1 MDRCGWNGK
10 IKDFLKLTEGSFLG
24 RLVQFIPD
32 AKELQITAWKDC
44 YHLLHNVFPKV
55 ISKIACSEWSIIFEY
70 ELPREG
76 GRRPDVLLLLPGRLV
91 VLEFKMKSSLLAE
104 DTEQLTGYL
113 RDLRGYHSTVS
124 DHKLKV
130 SGSIVLTKATDN
142 TATAI
147 TKKAFY
153 KISGENGLVKF
164 LVACGK
170 NQDQVVISC
179 QQFLEGRYEPLP
191 TILEAAR
198 LILKNEPLPNIR
210 KVNNTNI
217 PNVVN
222 DIKNVITT
230 AMETKSNHLILVTGV
245 PGSGK
250 TLVGLQLAHEEQDA
264 IYLSGNGPLVNVI
277 QDGLDNRTLVQ
288 PLLNYKREYLSYGNI
303 PSEHIIIF
311 DEAQRA
317 WDAEKM
323 QKPISEPDLIIEMAM
338 KEKDWA
344 VVVGLIGEG
353 QEIHEGEE
361 SGISLWNEA
370 IKKGQWI
377 VHSSDNLDGLFPN
390 SQQHIIIPSY
400 NLTHTLRTHAAI
412 DWHKWV
418 EDLFQCN
425 FTNLKDLTLSIMQN
439 GSNLYVTRNLEKAR
453 TFVQGIYQET
463 TKQYGCL
470 VSSKGY
476 RRGTIPILED
486 KSQYVAYFNHTNSAY
501 YSSRLNH
508 FATEFQTQG
517 LELDLGVLLWGYDF
531 RFENGQWIN
540 YYQDRRLKNP
550 YQIRENSYRVLLTR
564 GRDGTIIAIPNDP
577 KLDNT
582 FDLFMSLGVPVL
594 N

>member
-1 MDRCGWNGK
+1 MERCGWYGK
-10 IKDFLKLTEGSFLG
+10 VKDFLKLNESSFIESLIH
-24 RLVQFIPD
+24 FIPD
-32 AKELQITAWKDC
+32 ANELQIAAWKDC
-44 YHLLHNVFPKV
+44 YHFLQDVFPEV
-55 ISKIACSEWSIIFEY
+55 ISKINCSEWGIIFEY

-76 GRRPDVLLLLPGRLV
+76 GRRPDVLILLPGRLV
-91 VLEFKMKSSLLAE
+91 VLEFKMKSSLLTA
-104 DTEQLTGYL
+104 DAEQLTGYL
-113 RDLRGYHSTVS
+113 RDLRGYHSAVS

-153 KISGENGLVKF
+153 KITGENGLARF

-170 NQDQVVISC
+170 NQKQVAISC
-179 QQFLEGRYEPLP
+179 QQFLDGQYEPLP

-217 PNVVN
+217 PNVIT
-222 DIKNVITT
+222 DIKKVIKS
-230 AMETKSNHLILVTGV
+230 AKETKTNHLVLVTGV

-277 QDGLDNRTLVQ
+277 QDALDNRTLVQ

-323 QKPISEPDLIIEMAM
+323 QKPMSEPDLIIEMAM
-338 KEKDWA
+338 KEKEWA

-361 SGISLWNEA
+361 SGLSLWNHA

-377 VHSSDNLDGLFPN
+377 VHSSNNLDGLFTK
-390 SQQHIIIPSY
+390 SQQHIIKPSY
-400 NLTHTLRTHAAI
+400 NLTHTLRSHAAI
-412 DWHKWV
+412 EWHKWV

-425 FTNLKDLTLSIMQN
+425 FLDLRELTLSVMQN
-439 GSNLYVTRNLEKAR
+439 GLNLYLTRSLEKAR
-453 TFVQGIYQET
+453 TLVQGIYQD
-463 TKQYGCL
+463 TKKQFGYL

-476 RRGTIPILED
+476 RRRSIPILEG
-486 KSQYVAYFNHTNSAY
+486 KSQYIAYFNHPKSGY

-517 LELDLGVLLWGYDF
+517 LELDLGILLWGYDF
-531 RFENGQWIN
+531 RFENGQWVN

-564 GRDGTIIAIPNDP
+564 GRDGTVIVIPNDP
-577 KLDNT
+577 ILDNT
-582 FDLFMSLGVPVL
+582 YDLLVSLGIPVL
-594 N
+594 K